1 MSISLF
7 GISEVVSLD
16 DKTLQAAKLT
26 DEEFNQLTSDERVR
40 HVIEQSE
47 YYGYSGD
54 RVRGLIFA
62 VVLRSVKNYQ
72 ESLMLWDTVQLL
84 LVVLIMKKTA
94 GSIRETGNG

>member
-1 MSISLF
+1 MIKS
-7 GISEVVSLD
+7 
-16 DKTLQAAKLT
+16 LQAAKLT

-54 RVRGLIFA
+54 RVRGLIFCSR
-62 VVLRSVKNYQ
+62 VKSVRIIKKFNALGYCTIAL
-72 ESLMLWDTVQLL
+72 SGAD
-84 LVVLIMKKTA
+84 MKKTA